1 MAKLKWLGVAVC
13 GLLLLAA
20 CGGTSAA
27 KPTPTPKA
35 DNGTATVLYAASLE
49 ALMTNKIGPA
59 FQDATGDTFQGQG
72 ANSGT
77 IASGIASKTMSGD
90 VFISAAAAANAP
102 LMTAASGNIVTWYIT
117 FASTKLVI
125 AYNPNSQFA
134 QDFKSKP
141 WYEVLQQ
148 PGLKLGRTDPTTDPK
163 GKLTVAALQDAE
175 TAYNL
180 PSSFSSN
187 VLAGSQV
194 YPEAALVGDLQS
206 GQLDA
211 GFFYSV
217 EASAADITTTVSL
230 GKAEQT
236 APYTITLLNNAANKK
251 AGTDF
256 IAYLLGKDGVK
267 QMKSVGL
274 TIIDPYQLTGPRS
287 DVPEQIRT
295 LLPKTGS

>member
-20 CGGTSAA
+20 CGGTSAS
-27 KPTPTPKA
+27 KPTPSPKA
-35 DNGTATVLYAASLE
+35 NNGTATVLYAASLE
-49 ALMTNKIGPA
+49 DLMTNKIGPS

-77 IASGIASKTMSGD
+77 IANGLVSKTMTGD

-102 LMTAASGNIVTWYIT
+102 LMAAANGDLVSWYIT
-117 FASTKLVI
+117 FASTKLLI
-125 AYNPNSQFA
+125 AYNANSQFA
-134 QDFKSKP
+134 RDFKSKP
-141 WYEVLQQ
+141 WYQVLQE
-148 PGLKLGRTDPTTDPK
+148 PGIKVGRTDPTTDPK
-163 GKLTVAALQDAE
+163 GALTVKALT
-175 TAYNL
+175 TAQSEYNL
-180 PSSFSSN
+180 PNTFAAG
-187 VLAGSQV
+187 VLASSQV

-230 GKAEQT
+230 GKAEQS
-236 APYTITLLNNAANKK
+236 AAYTITLLNNAPNKK

-256 IAYLLGKDGVK
+256 IVYLLGKDGVK

-274 TIIDPYQLTGPRS
+274 TVQSYVVTG
-287 DVPEQIRT
+287 DRT
-295 LLPKTGS
+295 DIPKAVQSLLPKTNN